1 MGFQP
6 FPRRMNP
13 EYVRSSSISICSRG
27 YDSQAARSRKQ
38 ALPDPM
44 ECQNRVG
51 NPYRYWGQHL
61 HTWPASYLVIAA
73 VISACPL
80 SRLFYDK
87 GCTSPPRMKL
97 RRSIAFPV
105 YTLPSP
111 PPIHR
116 SIRHLFPR
124 GWITTNRKVR
134 RSERTEQR
142 FYPWRTLRDKTPYC
156 SSYRSVTPRESKGWN
171 IRGGKKKKKKKS
183 RS

>member
-1 MGFQP
+1 
-6 FPRRMNP
+6 
-13 EYVRSSSISICSRG
+13 
-27 YDSQAARSRKQ
+27 
-38 ALPDPM
+38 M

-87 GCTSPPRMKL
+87 GCTPPPRMKL
-97 RRSIAFPV
+97 RRSIACV
-105 YTLPSP
+105 CTLLPPSP
-111 PPIHR
+111 PPFH
-116 SIRHLFPR
+116 RHLFPR

-134 RSERTEQR
+134 RSEQTEQR

-156 SSYRSVTPRESKGWN
+156 SSYRSVTPKDEIWKKR
-171 IRGGKKKKKKKS
+171 KKKKKNRDRKVSWNFDKNFAS
-183 RS
+183 LRDSL

>member
-1 MGFQP
+1 MEKRGIPRFQP
-6 FPRRMNP
+6 SLSLWIPSTHDPHRFPYAAAVTIHRRR
-13 EYVRSSSISICSRG
+13 EAGSV
-27 YDSQAARSRKQ
+27 AR
-38 ALPDPM
+38 AM

-87 GCTSPPRMKL
+87 GCTPPPRMKL
-97 RRSIAFPV
+97 RRSIACV
-105 YTLPSP
+105 CTLLP
-111 PPIHR
+111 PPPPPFH
-116 SIRHLFPR
+116 RHLFPR

-134 RSERTEQR
+134 RSEQTEQR

-156 SSYRSVTPRESKGWN
+156 SSYRSVTPKDEIW
-171 IRGGKKKKKKKS
+171 KKRKKKKKS